1 MPTLDELYGKSLDEY
16 FERLD
21 SEIDWER
28 VAKEK
33 SRYFVPAKNEIEIKM
48 LQEAYDELAA
58 KNEELNEYGLQLAIN
73 RRQAIVKKRKHLERL
88 KKWNKSL

>member
-21 SEIDWER
+21 SETDWER

-33 SRYFVPAKNEIEIKM
+33 SRYFVPAKNEIEIRM

-58 KNEELNEYGLQLAIN
+58 KNTKLNDYELMLAIK
-73 RRQAIVKKRKHLERL
+73 RKQEIIKKRKHLERL
-88 KKWNKSL
+88 KKGKG